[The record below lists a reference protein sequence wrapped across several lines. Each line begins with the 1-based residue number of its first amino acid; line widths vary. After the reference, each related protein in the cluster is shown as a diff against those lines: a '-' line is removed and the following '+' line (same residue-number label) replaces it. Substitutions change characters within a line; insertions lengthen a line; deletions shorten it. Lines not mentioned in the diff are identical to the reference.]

1 MESNCGGVQG
11 SSRTVIPEE
20 EEEEE
25 ERRADFFISLD
36 ILLRYAGLGLQCI
49 AKNV

>member
-11 SSRTVIPEE
+11 SSRTVIP
-20 EEEEE
+20 EEEE